1 MRTAKALTSLG
12 IVAAL
17 LLSACGSSDGG
28 NGNGSGQQDKTKNLA
43 DGGTFT
49 VLSAT
54 DPGALVPFDN
64 IQTPGVSL
72 FKYLYNYLV
81 AIDPQGQI
89 VPELAESWTVEGA
102 TSTFKIKEGVTCSDG
117 TPLTA
122 STIVENFD
130 YVKDPANKSVLI
142 GVVLPSPN
150 YTATADDATNTVTL
164 EFDKPFGF
172 LLQALALFPMVC
184 GKGLEDPKSL
194 SNSSSGSG
202 PFVLSKATAGVEYE
216 LTKRDGYSWGPNGA
230 STDEPGFP
238 DKVIQKIVTD
248 PSTTTN
254 LLVSEDANTAVVN
267 GPNGERL
274 ESSGFSTTQDLQG
287 GIVMLFNEAEG
298 RPTADPAVRKALIQ
312 GMDRAQLSKVVT
324 QGLYNKPGVSM
335 TPSTSACDD
344 SAAVSAIP
352 EFNADDAK
360 KTLDDAGW
368 AAGADG
374 MRSKDGQELA
384 VTVPYPSSNPGAAP
398 ASDLLATMW
407 GELGVKVTQQ
417 PLDEAA
423 FSATMFASGN
433 FDVLGFTE
441 LAVPFQ
447 SILTGWLS
455 GPPPPDGINTAHI
468 NTEGYTT
475 NSQQAVA
482 TAGDE
487 GCALW
492 TKAAEALYES
502 GDLIPISILPVRWFS
517 RLATFDLSI
526 GRIVPSS
533 IRMHSE

>member
-1 MRTAKALTSLG
+1 M
-12 IVAAL
+12 
-17 LLSACGSSDGG
+17 
-28 NGNGSGQQDKTKNLA
+28 
-43 DGGTFT
+43 
-49 VLSAT
+49 
-54 DPGALVPFDN
+54 
-64 IQTPGVSL
+64 
-72 FKYLYNYLV
+72 
-81 AIDPQGQI
+81 
-89 VPELAESWTVEGA
+89 
-102 TSTFKIKEGVTCSDG
+102 
-117 TPLTA
+117 
-122 STIVENFD
+122 
-130 YVKDPANKSVLI
+130 LI
-142 GVVLPSPN
+142 GVVLPSAN
-150 YTATADDATNTVTL
+150 FTATADDASNTVTL

-312 GMDRAQLSKVVT
+312 GMDRAKLSKVVT
-324 QGLYNKPGVSM
+324 QGLYDKPGVSM

-344 SAAVSAIP
+344 SAAVPPSRSP
-352 EFNADDAK
+352 
-360 KTLDDAGW
+360 TPMTPRRRSTTQAGRQEPTGCGPRTARARGDRAVPVLEPGGCAGQRPAGHDVGRARSQGHPA
-368 AAGADG
+368 AAG
-374 MRSKDGQELA
+374 R
-384 VTVPYPSSNPGAAP
+384 
-398 ASDLLATMW
+398 
-407 GELGVKVTQQ
+407 
-417 PLDEAA
+417 AA

>member
-1 MRTAKALTSLG
+1 
-12 IVAAL
+12 
-17 LLSACGSSDGG
+17 
-28 NGNGSGQQDKTKNLA
+28 
-43 DGGTFT
+43 
-49 VLSAT
+49 
-54 DPGALVPFDN
+54 
-64 IQTPGVSL
+64 
-72 FKYLYNYLV
+72 
-81 AIDPQGQI
+81 
-89 VPELAESWTVEGA
+89 
-102 TSTFKIKEGVTCSDG
+102 
-117 TPLTA
+117 
-122 STIVENFD
+122 
-130 YVKDPANKSVLI
+130 VKDPANKSVLI
-142 GVVLPSPN
+142 GVVLPSADF
-150 YTATADDATNTVTL
+150 TATADDASNTFTL

-172 LLQALALFPMVC
+172 LLQALALFPIVC
-184 GKGLEDPKSL
+184 GEGLEDPKSL
-194 SNSSSGSG
+194 TEASSGSG
-202 PFVLSKATAGVEYE
+202 PFVLTKSTAGVEYE
-216 LTKRDGYSWGPNGA
+216 LTKRDGYTWGPNGA

-248 PSTTTN
+248 PSTATN
-254 LLVSEDANTAVVN
+254 LLVSEEANTAVIN

-274 ESSGFSTTQDLQG
+274 KSGGFSTTQDLQG

-298 RPTADPAVRKALIQ
+298 RPTADPAVRKALIM
-312 GMDRAQLSKVVT
+312 GMDIAQLSKVVT
-324 QGLYNKPGVSM
+324 QGLYDKPGVSM

-352 EFNADDAK
+352 QTDVEGAK
-360 KTLDDAGW
+360 KVLDEAGW
-368 AAGADG
+368 VAGADG
-374 MRSKDGQELA
+374 TRAKDGKELA

-398 ASDLLATMW
+398 ASDLLAEMW
-407 GELGVKVTQQ
+407 GELGATVTQQ

-455 GPPPPDGINTAHI
+455 GPPPPEGINTAHI

-482 TAGDE
+482 TAGEE

-533 IRMHSE
+533 IRMHSS

>member
-1 MRTAKALTSLG
+1 M
-12 IVAAL
+12 
-17 LLSACGSSDGG
+17 
-28 NGNGSGQQDKTKNLA
+28 
-43 DGGTFT
+43 
-49 VLSAT
+49 
-54 DPGALVPFDN
+54 
-64 IQTPGVSL
+64 
-72 FKYLYNYLV
+72 FKYLYDYLV
-81 AIDPQGQI
+81 AIDPAGQI
-89 VPELAESWTVEGA
+89 VPELAESWIVEGA
-102 TSTFKIKEGVTCSDG
+102 KATFKIKGGVTCSDG

-122 STIVENFD
+122 STIAENFN

-142 GVVLPSPN
+142 GVVLPSN
-150 YTATADDATNTVTL
+150 EYTATADDSTNTFTL

-184 GKGLEDPKSL
+184 GEGLEDPKSL
-194 SNSSSGSG
+194 TNTSSGSG
-202 PFVLSKATAGVEYE
+202 PFVLTKATAGVEYE
-216 LTKRDGYSWGPNGA
+216 MTKRDGYTWGPDGA

-238 DKVIQKIVTD
+238 DKVIEKIVTD

-254 LLVSEDANTAVVN
+254 LLLSEEANTAVVN
-267 GPNGERL
+267 GPNGDRL
-274 ESSGFSTTQDLQG
+274 KTGGFSTTQDLQG

-324 QGLYNKPGVSM
+324 QGLYDKPGVSM

-352 EFNADDAK
+352 EFSTDDAK

-368 AAGADG
+368 VPGSDG
-374 MRSKDGQELA
+374 IRSKDGHQLA

-398 ASDLLATMW
+398 ASDLLAQMW
-407 GELGVKVTQQ
+407 GDLGVKVSQQ

-475 NSQQAVA
+475 NSQQAVT
-482 TAGDE
+482 TAGDA

-502 GDLIPISILPVRWFS
+502 GDLIPVSILPVRWFS

-533 IRMHSE
+533 IRMHTS